1 MAVAEDLKLIKLIC
15 WIWNKMKRSKQE
27 NELSNQDE
35 KDLMGHKMLVEIFS
49 NIVCILEKLSK
60 DKSPTLTID

>member
-1 MAVAEDLKLIKLIC
+1 MVLNSFLYFADLKLIKLIC

-35 KDLMGHKMLVEIFS
+35 KDLVICSLWLLFHKSQLG
-49 NIVCILEKLSK
+49 NL
-60 DKSPTLTID
+60 